1 LSRLEEIRDRL
12 GEITTALRDEN
23 VSDTD
28 AAGLAEEAAKLTA
41 EAGSEA
47 AAAVDKPD
55 RQG

>member
-1 LSRLEEIRDRL
+1 MSRLEEIRDRL

-41 EAGSEA
+41 EAASEA